1 MDNPEKLATSIYIF
15 ITLCIYAYTPI
26 ISALYACVWRIRSF
40 LNPVDIAIMIRKSWG
55 SSYVIEIWL
64 IFAAKFKILFGFINA
79 WWTNKDCCAFLYDF
93 ELPTYT
99 PIISALYACV
109 WRIRSNLNERVD
121 PQLLF
126 IKLSKH
132 NIKLNNMY
140 IVHKLELCYINII
153 FCVSHGGIFFS
164 TFIDWYNT
172 PSSNNE
178 RAHELC
184 MKTLFLNPV
193 DIAIMIRKSWGSSYV
208 IEIWLIF
215 AAKFKIL
222 FLLGTSICVRIDW
235 CSIMQVK

>member
-15 ITLCIYAYTPI
+15 ITLCIYA
-26 ISALYACVWRIRSF
+26 
-40 LNPVDIAIMIRKSWG
+40 
-55 SSYVIEIWL
+55 
-64 IFAAKFKILFGFINA
+64 
-79 WWTNKDCCAFLYDF
+79 
-93 ELPTYT
+93 YT

-164 TFIDWYNT
+164 NT
-172 PSSNNE
+172 LILTSIRRGIAKLNNLIWFTWE
-178 RAHELC
+178 IWFKCLFNEHISITDTCWRNDTHIKHDIVIHSKVIAHFFTG
-184 MKTLFLNPV
+184 KFTLFTNC
-193 DIAIMIRKSWGSSYV
+193 SSFV
-208 IEIWLIF
+208 WVLQ
-215 AAKFKIL
+215 
-222 FLLGTSICVRIDW
+222 S
-235 CSIMQVK
+235 